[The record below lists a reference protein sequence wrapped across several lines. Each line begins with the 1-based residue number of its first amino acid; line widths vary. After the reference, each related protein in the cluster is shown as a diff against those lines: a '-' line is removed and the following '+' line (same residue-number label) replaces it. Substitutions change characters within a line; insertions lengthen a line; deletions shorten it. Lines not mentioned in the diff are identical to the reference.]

1 MLFPSFLF
9 FIMKN
14 LRVCLYEE
22 FIFGIIQLTPTD
34 PVWEKNTHV
43 SIETANKYIYES
55 ARLSHIKKLV
65 IPNSYV

>member
-14 LRVCLYEE
+14 LRVCLDKE

-34 PVWEKNTHV
+34 PVWEKNSNV
-43 SIETANKYIYES
+43 SIETANEYIYKD

-65 IPNSYV
+65 VPYSYV